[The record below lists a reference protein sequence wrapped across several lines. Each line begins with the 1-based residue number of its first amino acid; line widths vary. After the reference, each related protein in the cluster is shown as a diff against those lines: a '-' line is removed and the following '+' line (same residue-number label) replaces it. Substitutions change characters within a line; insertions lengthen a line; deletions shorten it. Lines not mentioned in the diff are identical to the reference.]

1 MAGSDFGED
10 IIKSL
15 LKGCLV
21 IMLILAAAGYGI
33 YLLIVHFI

>member
-1 MAGSDFGED
+1 MGGDFGED
-10 IIKSL
+10 IVKSL

-21 IMLILAAAGYGI
+21 VMLILAGIGYGI